1 MDNKF
6 MLFLDNANKF
16 FDIIFNPIK
25 YLQGISYS
33 MCLIG
38 CLIAITLG
46 VVGFDTYK
54 YVWLCIV
61 IFIFINIL

>member
-1 MDNKF
+1 MNSQF
-6 MLFLDNANKF
+6 TLFLTNANKF

-25 YLQGISYS
+25 YLQEVSYS
-33 MCLIG
+33 VCLIG
-38 CLIAITLG
+38 CLVAITLG

-54 YVWLCIV
+54 YAWLCII